1 MRGAGVE
8 YSVHTTVKL
17 PLHVFEAEPQQQRTR
32 PFAERYRV
40 LHRGTVLQKLDED
53 GCGGSIVALRKGCSQ
68 LKAAMMGGYR
78 FHPKNGSIDKNKHS
92 HVAEALQYLMLHI
105 GTAGGGEVLARR
117 REIKKVA
124 SGGWT

>member
-1 MRGAGVE
+1 
-8 YSVHTTVKL
+8 
-17 PLHVFEAEPQQQRTR
+17 
-32 PFAERYRV
+32 
-40 LHRGTVLQKLDED
+40 
-53 GCGGSIVALRKGCSQ
+53 
-68 LKAAMMGGYR
+68 MGGYR